1 MLLIDRLPVSISVC
15 GSWVTD
21 RQNPKIAY
29 FKGKGVSDKH
39 TNKQINKQTVT
50 LLIYNVY
57 ANG

>member
-1 MLLIDRLPVSISVC
+1 MLLTDRLPVSISVC

-50 LLIYNVY
+50 LLI
-57 ANG
+57 